1 MNRNGWITSVIEMD
15 EVMTSPDSF
24 FAQQTKTS
32 YTTGMLQPGV
42 VALRGSINVFDE
54 RAGSGAGVGA
64 VPLVTWGSIP
74 TRANVNGAVGRLS
87 ASRAWAAVQL
97 SLGGDFS
104 IATPATDQMSRRV
117 PIFLLYFLLMANG
130 NFLEPRTFTN
140 DAGGTHGGH
149 GASTKMKR
157 AAAKAL
163 LALGVLGVGVA
174 KAPISTASIVAVYV
188 SYFFFTPGGPW
199 HILSTVF
206 QPTVG
211 RGGSGAS
218 KL

>member
-15 EVMTSPDSF
+15 DVLTSSDSF
-24 FAQQTKTS
+24 FGQQTKTS
-32 YTTGMLQPGV
+32 YATGMLQPGV
-42 VALRGSINVFDE
+42 VALRGSTNVFDE
-54 RAGSGAGVGA
+54 RAGSGAGAGA
-64 VPLVTWGSIP
+64 VPLVSWGSIP

-87 ASRAWAAVQL
+87 PSRAWAAIQL

-104 IATPATDQMSRRV
+104 LAKPATDQMSRRV

-130 NFLEPRTFTN
+130 NFIEPRTFTN
-140 DAGGTHGGH
+140 DTVGAHGGH
-149 GASTKMKR
+149 GALRKMKR

-163 LALGVLGVGVA
+163 LALGVLGFGVA
-174 KAPISTASIVAVYV
+174 KAPKSTALILTAYV
-188 SYFFFTPGGPW
+188 SYFFLTPGGPW

-206 QPTVG
+206 QPTAG
-211 RGGSGAS
+211 RGGGGAS